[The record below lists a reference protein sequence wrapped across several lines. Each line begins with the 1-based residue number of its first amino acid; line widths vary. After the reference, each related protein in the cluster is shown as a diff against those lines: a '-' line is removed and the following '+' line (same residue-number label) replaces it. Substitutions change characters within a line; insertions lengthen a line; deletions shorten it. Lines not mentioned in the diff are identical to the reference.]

1 MKKIKNWALTALFI
15 LGGVADL
22 GFDILTEV
30 AKDFDIDK
38 KYVNILRI
46 FVVVVALVK
55 TKLETPTKNPE
66 KLQEIANKEYYK
78 QLQK

>member
-1 MKKIKNWALTALFI
+1 MRKIKNWALTALFI